1 MRRLLFRRTLRA
13 LAANWLRYGALLLL
27 VVCSMLMIVGV
38 VGSALC
44 VVHTVDRHARQNLL
58 EDGQFG
64 TFVPLEPSD
73 LRHLEA
79 DGILIEPDF
88 YLDYARADGS
98 VLRVMQN
105 RSRINLPDI
114 ADGRPAAAPDEVML
128 ERIYSE
134 AHGIV
139 PGDTVELAGRSLTVT
154 GICTTPDY
162 DHCLRMLSDMY
173 ADGRQFGTAF
183 VTQATYDDLAATG
196 AALRA
201 PDYRYSYRL
210 TGTGTERGLKEKLFG
225 MDVPVDRVQDVFFR
239 SMVRQETR
247 DRSRMTRSMAE
258 LAEGSAELQAA
269 MHALS
274 DGTSE
279 LAAGVSDVREGVGIL
294 NAASDGLTGGSASV
308 LAALSAL
315 EKGAEDL
322 TVSTESLKMLQ
333 SASADILNGLASLE
347 TGLQVLSE
355 QISPAA
361 FDAVMQQAFRQA
373 GQDPAVLSPDAG
385 LLLGVIQAWLT
396 EAETGIGGARDGAS
410 TLRAGY
416 AEIDRAIGAW
426 PAAIEVL
433 NSGISEFRSA
443 LNTLKNEYTGLD
455 SGIRDYTGGVG
466 QVADGL
472 DRIQAAADTLSDGAQ
487 QLAESGSAFQNG
499 VDTMNRKTRE
509 ALDVLFPLQIQNLTD
524 FVPASDNPRI
534 KASRDDVLINVN
546 VGMLSGVIVL
556 VLITYVISI
565 FVVHDIDRERP
576 VIGALYALG
585 VRPGQLLGHYTMVP
599 VVVAFVGGLIGT
611 LLGYAP
617 FWIQFMVGESFTYYS
632 TPAMER
638 VIAPE
643 LLIYGILMP
652 PVIAFAVNGLSIR
665 KRLRQSALSLLRK
678 EEPRLKHS
686 GIRIRTGGFISGS
699 FIRVFQ
705 VRQFLREKRSTLAV
719 LGGLFISLLVLILG
733 LNCYVLCKSIQD
745 NNIADTRYTYFYQYK
760 YPTEQPPAGGTPAYV
775 ESLKREALGYDLPVT
790 VIGLTD
796 ANPYF
801 PPIASNCRNA
811 VSISRSMASK
821 FGLKPGDELILHN
834 RVEDVSYG
842 FTVKEI
848 VPYSVGLCCFMD
860 IDSMRSLFGQ
870 DTDYYNAVYADH
882 ELDIPGGRLYN
893 TTLRRDIVASS
904 NIFLNMLMPM
914 VTVMTLSAVLILVVV
929 LYQMI
934 QVMVDRSAGSI
945 LMLKVFGYRSREI
958 RRLFLDGNLI
968 TVAGGSLLL
977 IPAAKWLM
985 DAVYPIFVVNVA
997 CGIDLNWPPLLY
1009 AVVYAGILLCYVA
1022 IRAAISVKMN
1032 RMTPAGFLRSRE

>member
-1 MRRLLFRRTLRA
+1 MI
-13 LAANWLRYGALLLL
+13 ANWLRYGALLLL
-27 VVCSMLMIVGV
+27 VACSMLLIVGV

-73 LRHLEA
+73 LSDLEA
-79 DGILIEPDF
+79 GGILIEPDF
-88 YLDYARADGS
+88 YLDYARPDGS

-114 ADGRPAAAPDEVML
+114 AAGRAAAAPDEVML
-128 ERIYSE
+128 ERIYSA

-139 PGDTVELAGRSLTVT
+139 PGDILELAGRRLTVT

-183 VTQATYDDLAATG
+183 VTQATYDELAATG
-196 AALRA
+196 AALQA
-201 PDYRYSYRL
+201 PAYRYSYRL
-210 TGTGTERGLKEKLFG
+210 TGTGTGRELKEKLTEIQ
-225 MDVPVDRVQDVFFR
+225 VPVERVQDVFFR
-239 SMVRQETR
+239 SMVRQESR
-247 DRSRMTRSMAE
+247 DRSRMTEGMDE
-258 LAEGSAELQAA
+258 LAAGSAELQTA
-269 MHALS
+269 MRALS

-279 LAAGVSDVREGVGIL
+279 LADGVSDVRAGV
-294 NAASDGLTGGSASV
+294 AALTAGSESLTGGSGSV

-315 EKGAEDL
+315 EAGAEDL
-322 TVSTESLKMLQ
+322 TVSTASLKTLQ
-333 SASADILNGLASLE
+333 SASADILNGLTDLE
-347 TGLQVLSE
+347 TGLQALSDR
-355 QISPAA
+355 ISPAA
-361 FDAVMQQAFRQA
+361 FDAVMQQTFRQA
-373 GQDPAVLSPDAG
+373 GQDPAALSPDAG
-385 LLLGVIQAWLT
+385 LLLGVIQAYLT
-396 EAETGIGGARDGAS
+396 EAEAGVGSARDGAAD
-410 TLRAGY
+410 LRAGY
-416 AEIDRAIGAW
+416 AELDRAIGAW
-426 PAAIEVL
+426 PAAVEQL
-433 NSGISEFRSA
+433 NGGIAEFRSA
-443 LNTLKNEYTGLD
+443 LNALKSEYAGLD

-466 QVADGL
+466 QVAEGL

-499 VDTMNRKTRE
+499 VDTLNRKTRE

-546 VGMLSGVIVL
+546 VGMLAGVIIL
-556 VLITYVISI
+556 ILITYVISI
-565 FVVHDIDRERP
+565 FVVHDIDQERP

-599 VVVAFVGGLIGT
+599 VVVAFAGGLIGT
-611 LLGYAP
+611 LLGHAP
-617 FWIQFMVGESFTYYS
+617 FWTQFLIGESFTYYS
-632 TPAMER
+632 TPVMEQII
-638 VIAPE
+638 VPE

-652 PVIAFAVNGLSIR
+652 PAIAFAVNGLSIR
-665 KRLRQSALSLLRK
+665 KRLRQSALSLLRR

-686 GIRIRTGGFISGS
+686 GIRIRSGGFISGS
-699 FIRVFQ
+699 FVRVFQ
-705 VRQFLREKRSTLAV
+705 LRQLLREKRSALAV

-733 LNCYVLCKSIQD
+733 LNCYVLCKSIQV
-745 NNIADTRYTYFYQYK
+745 NNILDTRYEYFYQYK

-775 ESLKREALGYDLPVT
+775 ESLNREALGYDLPVV

-796 ANPYF
+796 DNPYF
-801 PPIASNCRNA
+801 PPIVSEHRNA
-811 VSISRSMASK
+811 VSISSSTASK

-834 RVEDVSYG
+834 RVEDAAYG
-842 FTVKEI
+842 FTVQEI

-860 IDSMRSLFGQ
+860 IGSMRSLFGQ
-870 DTDYYNAVYADH
+870 DSDYYNAVYADH
-882 ELDIPGGRLYN
+882 ELDIPSGRLYN

-914 VTVMTLSAVLILVVV
+914 VIMMTGSAVLILVVV

-934 QVMVDRSAGSI
+934 HVMVDRSAGSI
-945 LMLKVFGYRSREI
+945 LMMKVFGYRSREI

-968 TVAGGSLLL
+968 TVAGGALLL

-985 DAVYPIFVVNVA
+985 DAIYPIFIANVA
-997 CGIDLNWPPLLY
+997 CGIDLRWPPILY
-1009 AVVYAGILLCYVA
+1009 AVVYAGILLCYA
-1022 IRAAISVKMN
+1022 GIRAAISVKLN
-1032 RMTPAGFLRSRE
+1032 RMTPADFLRSRE